1 MFAVFNRGNFPIV
14 EVTMNGSPE
23 SDEEFDNFL
32 NEWTKLY
39 SEQNNFYFIFHTEN
53 VSNPPIKYAVKMA
66 NYIKNLRKKDY
77 QYLQK
82 SVILINNNKVKW
94 LLDFIFTIQPPVADV
109 YIIDTNKTSFTI
121 DNIDNITG
129 DGVIYIEPSK
139 PFLSIL

>member
-1 MFAVFNRGNFPIV
+1 MFAVFNRDNFPIV
-14 EVTMNGSPE
+14 KVTMNGSPA

-39 SEQNNFYFIFHTEN
+39 SEQNNFSFIFYTEN
-53 VSNPPIKYAVKMA
+53 VSNPHIKYSVKMA

-77 QYLQK
+77 HYLQK

-121 DNIDNITG
+121 DNIDNIMG